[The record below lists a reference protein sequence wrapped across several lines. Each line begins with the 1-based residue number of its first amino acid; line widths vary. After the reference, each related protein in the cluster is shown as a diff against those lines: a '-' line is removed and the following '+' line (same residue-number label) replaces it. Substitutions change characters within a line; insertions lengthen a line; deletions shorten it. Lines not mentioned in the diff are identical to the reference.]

1 MKLCISRKG
10 WAVALCLSSVS
21 SFTFLSSCSDRMDY
35 KEYNIYDRDYIVKNF
50 GNVGGFMTTLY
61 NYVDYDFGNFS
72 SGAMLASASDE
83 SEYSKMGNGI
93 EDFYNGAWSPSNAKE
108 DLPSAWV
115 KMYQGIATANEF
127 LDKFQGEVFD
137 ELKYNPD
144 YRAQMHR
151 YENYRYEARFMRAY
165 FYFNLVKTYGGVP
178 LIDCVMSPNE
188 VNSLAR
194 ASSDSIF
201 AFIIG
206 ECDAIQDSIVADYSD
221 LGEYALDTE
230 ETGRADRLA
239 VMALKARAALYW
251 ASPLFNPSGDNGRYH
266 AAALYTKQLLDACEE
281 RGKGLTANYRDLW
294 NSRSYNTQAIVKEI
308 IFGRRYSSSSA
319 GDHLV
324 EGYNYPAGIEGGA
337 GGNCPTQTLVDAYDM
352 INGKPIGDPASGYD
366 PANPYANRDPRL
378 AATVATNGDVWPSYQ
393 SKALQTY
400 YGGANGEPLE
410 GATPTGYY
418 LKKLCNGSISLASNS
433 TMKDATHT
441 WLTFRVGEFWLN
453 YAEAMFRYTGS
464 VSATTPDLPVS
475 ALEAVNMTRR
485 RAGVGDITDTAPG
498 AFWERYKNEQ
508 MVELAFEGHRF
519 WDVRRWKEADKHFTS
534 ITEMKL
540 TTDADGTVTYTRNKV
555 NRQWDDKMYLFPIP
569 QTEILKNPNLKQ
581 NPNW

>member
-10 WAVALCLSSVS
+10 WAVALCLSTVS

-230 ETGRADRLA
+230 ETGRA
-239 VMALKARAALYW
+239 
-251 ASPLFNPSGDNGRYH
+251 
-266 AAALYTKQLLDACEE
+266 
-281 RGKGLTANYRDLW
+281 TA
-294 NSRSYNTQAIVKEI
+294 
-308 IFGRRYSSSSA
+308 
-319 GDHLV
+319 
-324 EGYNYPAGIEGGA
+324 
-337 GGNCPTQTLVDAYDM
+337 
-352 INGKPIGDPASGYD
+352 
-366 PANPYANRDPRL
+366 
-378 AATVATNGDVWPSYQ
+378 WPSW
-393 SKALQTY
+393 
-400 YGGANGEPLE
+400 P
-410 GATPTGYY
+410 
-418 LKKLCNGSISLASNS
+418 
-433 TMKDATHT
+433 
-441 WLTFRVGEFWLN
+441 
-453 YAEAMFRYTGS
+453 
-464 VSATTPDLPVS
+464 
-475 ALEAVNMTRR
+475 
-485 RAGVGDITDTAPG
+485 
-498 AFWERYKNEQ
+498 
-508 MVELAFEGHRF
+508 
-519 WDVRRWKEADKHFTS
+519 
-534 ITEMKL
+534 
-540 TTDADGTVTYTRNKV
+540 
-555 NRQWDDKMYLFPIP
+555 
-569 QTEILKNPNLKQ
+569 
-581 NPNW
+581 